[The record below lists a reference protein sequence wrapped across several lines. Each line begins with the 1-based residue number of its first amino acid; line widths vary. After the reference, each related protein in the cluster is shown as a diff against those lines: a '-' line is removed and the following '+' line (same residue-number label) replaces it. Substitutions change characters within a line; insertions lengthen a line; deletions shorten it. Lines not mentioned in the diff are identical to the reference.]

1 MQLVPQVRLNVN
13 TNVGTWS
20 RCTQGVDDDCSFTA
34 GEPKNHVSGAY
45 KPPRYRPDPVRA
57 HYRKRLNGQAH
68 PRDFYNDDLVT
79 PIKRNSIDEPDTLKK
94 FQASHPHMKMLQHR
108 PHEGYNPE
116 DHEDYPHLVR
126 WSKEEWKQAG
136 DSDEEQ
142 DTDAGESEDENVPAA
157 EAGESES
164 ETRRG
169 PEEEEDVIGLRKG
182 VSTMQPGLHPK
193 GVSWEDSARDRL
205 NNTFSGT
212 PQEDGSWVENESTLD
227 DRDDQHAA
235 DFLEYEPK
243 HMELPNLGGYYKTNR
258 LDLHGEHPWR
268 QAEASRADF
277 PNTAYSDI
285 MNSNSEHGRLP
296 GVVINSWGAIQSDA
310 KSRASSTN
318 DFIPSEPASDRIRRR
333 HRVVI
338 SDQEMSE
345 NVGTGGLMGRDEG
358 EGTDDSWVESHHS
371 RRTMYPVSADAAED
385 LTGEQVWH

>member
-1 MQLVPQVRLNVN
+1 MTGEVGLN
-13 TNVGTWS
+13 
-20 RCTQGVDDDCSFTA
+20 
-34 GEPKNHVSGAY
+34 EKN
-45 KPPRYRPDPVRA
+45 P
-57 HYRKRLNGQAH
+57 NH
-68 PRDFYNDDLVT
+68 PRPTLSARTNRT
-79 PIKRNSIDEPDTLKK
+79 NS
-94 FQASHPHMKMLQHR
+94 S
-108 PHEGYNPE
+108 N
-116 DHEDYPHLVR
+116 
-126 WSKEEWKQAG
+126 
-136 DSDEEQ
+136 
-142 DTDAGESEDENVPAA
+142 
-157 EAGESES
+157 S
-164 ETRRG
+164 ETLVLG
-169 PEEEEDVIGLRKG
+169 SI
-182 VSTMQPGLHPK
+182 PK
-193 GVSWEDSARDRL
+193 GMVL
-205 NNTFSGT
+205 GKH
-212 PQEDGSWVENESTLD
+212 
-227 DRDDQHAA
+227 RDDQHAA